1 MKQNLHTHTLFCDGK
16 NTPEEM
22 AESAISHGFSSL
34 GFSSHVHTG
43 FPFDVCGIVSSKKTD
58 EYFAELE
65 RLKRK
70 YDGQLKI
77 FSGLELESRD
87 SMSMTPSID
96 RRCDYAIG
104 SVHWFW
110 KGDDH
115 WEVDW
120 KSEIFLEAKE
130 AFGGWRPLIESYYEE
145 VKRFASFS
153 PYQIT
158 GHIDL
163 VTKFCEK
170 NGWKF
175 EDESWYRDAA
185 LAAAEE
191 CIRHGKI
198 VEVNTGAIS
207 RGYRT
212 TPYPAPFI
220 LKYLREKNAP
230 ITLSSDCHAKENI
243 EVAFDETLE
252 MLREIGFRELYVLT
266 GDGFRAEGISG

>member
-43 FPFDVCGIVSSKKTD
+43 FPFDVCGIVSSEKTD

-87 SMSMTPSID
+87 SMSMTPSI
-96 RRCDYAIG
+96 
-104 SVHWFW
+104 
-110 KGDDH
+110 
-115 WEVDW
+115 
-120 KSEIFLEAKE
+120 
-130 AFGGWRPLIESYYEE
+130 GGWRPLIESYYEE

-252 MLREIGFRELYVLT
+252 MLRKIGFRELYVLT